1 MKTYLKTLGR
11 MFSHHITRFLSIIF
25 IVLLAVGFS
34 SGIGSANTKIDR
46 SLSDYYSANSVSD
59 IILKSK
65 SDDGFS
71 SDDVAAVGELLTCGG
86 VAPKIGTGMSV
97 DVQLEYP
104 DGNSYLTRIY
114 FIDDFSTSVED
125 WQINTAEVISSVT
138 VGEDD
143 IAAYAQQSNRSL
155 AGVAEGSE
163 LNIDFVDILDQ
174 LSVQDTGEGLDDT
187 TKNLIE
193 MFLPEEDRIK
203 QVTIAGT
210 VQSPLMFAFD
220 GEPSYVNGEDAEIPE
235 TGTGLG
241 ELVTIQNAIWLSSDI
256 IPSLMGNALLP
267 TGDMY
272 ISLSPQ
278 DHGGIFTEEY
288 KEYIEGVSEELAA
301 LFTPQPAEGEVAE
314 STVQIIDLYDN
325 FSFYSLHS
333 YSQKVQALGWVLVVA
348 FIFVT
353 ALVVFS
359 NVSRLM
365 EEERG
370 QVACLRTLG
379 YSAFKIIFKYALFAA
394 IATGIGGVAG
404 YFVGSGVSIFVF
416 EVFGYSYAMPPMS
429 GYFDVT
435 FFLIVFCII
444 VAAIMFAT
452 LFSGIK
458 MTTETPANLLRPKP
472 PKAGKKVIFE
482 HIPWLWN
489 LLSFK
494 YKSTVRNVLRYRSR
508 FLMTVISVAISMALV
523 MGGLAILDLCTTGL
537 IQSDSIIGI
546 AIMIIAFAGLLTAV
560 VVYTLT
566 NINISE
572 RNREL
577 ATLMVLGYH
586 DGEVSG
592 YIYREI
598 YIDALVGIIFGYP
611 LAALL
616 IWVVFTM
623 IGIGTLGGISW
634 YMWLAA
640 PCVVALFTWLVT
652 ILLRRK
658 IVRIDMNESLKA
670 IE

>member
-11 MFSHHITRFLSIIF
+11 MFSRHVTRFVSIIF

-46 SLSDYYSANSVSD
+46 SLSDYYVSNSVSD

-71 SDDVAAVGELLTCGG
+71 SDDVAAVEELLTYDG

-97 DVQLEYP
+97 DVELEYS

-114 FIDDFSTSVED
+114 FIDDFSGSVED
-125 WQINTAEVISSVT
+125 WEVNAAEMISSAD
-138 VGEDD
+138 VGGDD
-143 IAAYAQQSNRSL
+143 IVAYAQQPNRSL
-155 AGVAEGSE
+155 AGIEQGSK
-163 LNIDFVDILDQ
+163 LTINFVDILDQ
-174 LSVQDTGEGLDDT
+174 LSVQDTGEGLDDSM
-187 TKNLIE
+187 KSMIE
-193 MFLPEEDRIK
+193 MFVPEEDRIK

-210 VQSPLMFAFD
+210 IQSPLIFAFD

-241 ELVTIQNAIWLSSDI
+241 GLTTIRNAVWLSSDI
-256 IPSLMGNALLP
+256 IPAVMGNALLP

-272 ISLSPQ
+272 ISLSAQ
-278 DHGGIFTEEY
+278 DHGGIFSDSY
-288 KEYIEGVSEELAA
+288 KEHIDGITDKLVA
-301 LFTPQPAEGEVAE
+301 LFASQSDEGGETDSA
-314 STVQIIDLYDN
+314 VQVISLYDN

-359 NVSRLM
+359 NISRLM

-404 YFVGSGVSIFVF
+404 YFVGSGVSIFVYD
-416 EVFGYSYAMPPMS
+416 VFGYSYAMPPMS

-435 FFLIVFCII
+435 FFLVVFCII

-472 PKAGKKVIFE
+472 PKAGKKVILE
-482 HIPWLWN
+482 RVPWLWN

-494 YKSTVRNVLRYRSR
+494 YKSTVRNVLRYMSR
-508 FLMTVISVAISMALV
+508 FLMTVIAVAISMALV
-523 MGGLAILDLCTTGL
+523 MGGLAILDLCTTGV

-546 AIMIIAFAGLLTAV
+546 AVMIIAFAGLLTAV

-598 YIDALVGIIFGYP
+598 YIDAAVGIVFGYP

-623 IGIGTLGGISW
+623 IGLGTLGGVSW

-652 ILLRRK
+652 IILRRK
-658 IVRIDMNESLKA
+658 IVRVDMNESLKA

>member
-11 MFSHHITRFLSIIF
+11 MFSRHVTRFVSIIF

-46 SLSDYYSANSVSD
+46 SLSDYYVSNSVSD

-71 SDDVAAVGELLTCGG
+71 SDDVAAVEELLTYDG
-86 VAPKIGTGMSV
+86 VAPKISTGMSV
-97 DVQLEYP
+97 DVELEYS

-114 FIDDFSTSVED
+114 FIDDFSVSVED
-125 WQINTAEVISSVT
+125 WEVNAAEMISSAD
-138 VGEDD
+138 VGGDD
-143 IAAYAQQSNRSL
+143 IVAYAQQPNRSL
-155 AGVAEGSE
+155 AGIEQGSK
-163 LNIDFVDILDQ
+163 LTIDFVDILDQ
-174 LSVQDTGEGLDDT
+174 LSVQDTGEGLDDSM
-187 TKNLIE
+187 KSMIE
-193 MFLPEEDRIK
+193 MLVPEEDRIK

-210 VQSPLMFAFD
+210 IQSPLIFAFD

-241 ELVTIQNAIWLSSDI
+241 GLTTIRNAVWLSSDI
-256 IPSLMGNALLP
+256 IPSVMGNALLP

-272 ISLSPQ
+272 ISLSAQ
-278 DHGGIFTEEY
+278 DHGGIFTDSY
-288 KEYIEGVSEELAA
+288 KEHIEGVSEELVA
-301 LFTPQPAEGEVAE
+301 LFAPQSAEGGEADGA
-314 STVQIIDLYDN
+314 VQVISLYDN

-359 NVSRLM
+359 NISRLM

-404 YFVGSGVSIFVF
+404 YFVGSGVSIFVYD
-416 EVFGYSYAMPPMS
+416 VFGYSYAMPPMS

-435 FFLIVFCII
+435 FFLVVFCII

-472 PKAGKKVIFE
+472 PKAGKKVILE
-482 HIPWLWN
+482 RVPWLWN

-494 YKSTVRNVLRYRSR
+494 YKSTVRNVLRYMSR
-508 FLMTVISVAISMALV
+508 FLMTVIAVAISMALV
-523 MGGLAILDLCTTGL
+523 MGGLAILDLCTTGV

-546 AIMIIAFAGLLTAV
+546 AVMIIAFAGLLTAV

-598 YIDALVGIIFGYP
+598 YIDAAVGIVFGYP

-623 IGIGTLGGISW
+623 IGLGTLGGVSW

-652 ILLRRK
+652 IILRRK
-658 IVRIDMNESLKA
+658 IVRVDMNESLKA

>member
-11 MFSHHITRFLSIIF
+11 MFSRHVTRFVSIIF

-46 SLSDYYSANSVSD
+46 SLSDYYVSNSVSD

-71 SDDVAAVGELLTCGG
+71 SDDVAAVEELLTYDG

-97 DVQLEYP
+97 DVELEYS

-114 FIDDFSTSVED
+114 FIDDFSGSVED
-125 WQINTAEVISSVT
+125 WEVNAAEMISSAD
-138 VGEDD
+138 VGADD
-143 IAAYAQQSNRSL
+143 IVAYAQQPNRSL
-155 AGVAEGSE
+155 AGIEQGSR
-163 LNIDFVDILDQ
+163 LTIDFVDILDQ
-174 LSVQDTGEGLDDT
+174 LSVQDTGEGLDDSM
-187 TKNLIE
+187 KSMIE
-193 MFLPEEDRIK
+193 TFVPEEDRIK

-210 VQSPLMFAFD
+210 IQSPLIFAFD

-241 ELVTIQNAIWLSSDI
+241 GLTTIRNAVWLSSDI
-256 IPSLMGNALLP
+256 IPAVMGNALLP

-272 ISLSPQ
+272 ISLSAQ
-278 DHGGIFTEEY
+278 DHGGIFSDSY
-288 KEYIEGVSEELAA
+288 KEHIDGVTDKLVA
-301 LFTPQPAEGEVAE
+301 LFAPQSAEGGETDSA
-314 STVQIIDLYDN
+314 VQVISLYDN

-359 NVSRLM
+359 NISRLM

-404 YFVGSGVSIFVF
+404 YFVGSGVSIFVYD
-416 EVFGYSYAMPPMS
+416 VFGYSYAMPPMS

-435 FFLIVFCII
+435 FFLVVFCII

-472 PKAGKKVIFE
+472 PKAGKKVILE
-482 HIPWLWN
+482 RVPWLWN

-494 YKSTVRNVLRYRSR
+494 YKSTVRNVLRYMSR
-508 FLMTVISVAISMALV
+508 FLMTVIAVAISMALV
-523 MGGLAILDLCTTGL
+523 MGGLAILDLCTTGV

-546 AIMIIAFAGLLTAV
+546 AVMIIAFAGLLTAV

-598 YIDALVGIIFGYP
+598 YIDAAVGIVFGYP

-623 IGIGTLGGISW
+623 IGLGTLGGVSW

-652 ILLRRK
+652 IILRRK
-658 IVRIDMNESLKA
+658 IVRVDMNESLKA